1 MMAISAIACQTK
13 IKVSSKSARQA
24 NPLCSN
30 SFIKKIH
37 GYRVVPC
44 NLLHPIKVA
53 ETTPSPLETHTVDEI
68 IQSTSSSAEAVP
80 VQQLSKESF
89 SWTKQW
95 YPVAVAKLIDP
106 TRPNAIQLLGKNL
119 VVWLDNL
126 GEWRCFEDRCPHRSA
141 PLSEGKIWPE
151 DGAGGTLMCS
161 YHGWRFTGNGKCIKI
176 PQAASLE
183 AEQRGCNS
191 FRSCATTYPTTEAQ
205 GIIWVWGES
214 GSTAQEESASKP
226 IPIDKRLE
234 TALENEQHITY
245 VMPLFQ
251 RDLPYD
257 YQTLLE
263 NVADPAHVPFSHH
276 KVQGNRD
283 TVKYGDYEL
292 AFVPETPGRISV
304 EYSSVFGKGCID
316 FEPPMII
323 NFVSDRPNGIFNSFR
338 VHCVP
343 TKPGF
348 SRIISFIVTN
358 NQKLPTLFK
367 LIKKLP
373 VWMDHILF
381 RHPVLDGDNVF
392 LHYQEQFLV
401 EKDRQAEEKESS
413 TSSSSTMAAWRKNYY
428 MPARADL
435 LVAAFKNWLDT
446 AGKEGPWGPLHKAR
460 GYPPL
465 VTDHRVLLNRYEQH
479 TKNCTACKKALTWIE
494 RFRSVAAAVA
504 AVGFGAAISA
514 TVQGAAQLGI
524 KAVATSSVAGGAV
537 VGLLAALAWRWLS
550 ILRQKFYFV
559 DYDHATR

>member
-1 MMAISAIACQTK
+1 MASSAITCSIASHKSFTK
-13 IKVSSKSARQA
+13 ISSGSARPA
-24 NPLCSN
+24 HLRCRGIIRRLP
-30 SFIKKIH
+30 
-37 GYRVVPC
+37 
-44 NLLHPIKVA
+44 HPIKVA
-53 ETTPSPLETHTVDEI
+53 EIASELETVDEI
-68 IQSTSSSAEAVP
+68 VISTSTSAEAVP
-80 VQQLSKESF
+80 VQQLSEESF

-106 TRPNAIQLLGKNL
+106 TRPNAIELLGKNL
-119 VVWLDNL
+119 VIWLDNL
-126 GEWRCFEDRCPHRSA
+126 GEWRCFEDRCPHRAA

-161 YHGWRFTGNGKCIKI
+161 YHGWKFTGDGKCVKI
-176 PQAASLE
+176 PQAASPQQ
-183 AEQRGCNS
+183 EQRGCSS
-191 FRSCATTYPTTEAQ
+191 FRACATTYPTVEAQ

-214 GSTAQEESASKP
+214 GPNAQEESDAKP
-226 IPIDKRLE
+226 PPLDKRLE
-234 TALENEQHITY
+234 AALEKEDQITY

-263 NVADPAHVPFSHH
+263 NVVDPGHVHFAHH

-283 TVKYGDYEL
+283 KVKYGDYEMVV
-292 AFVPETPGRISV
+292 VPDTPGKISV
-304 EYSSVFGKGCID
+304 EYSSVFGKGHID
-316 FEPPMII
+316 FEAPYIV
-323 NFVSDRPNGIFNSFR
+323 NYVSDKPNGIFNSFR

-358 NQKLPTLFK
+358 NTKLPSLFK

-373 VWMDHILF
+373 VWLDHILF
-381 RHPVLDGDNVF
+381 RHSVLDGDNVF

-401 EKDRQAEEKESS
+401 EKDRQAEGKQEEGTEKDS
-413 TSSSSTMAAWRKNYY
+413 TAAWRKDYY
-428 MPARADL
+428 MPTRADL

-446 AGKEGPWGPLHKAR
+446 AGKGGPFGPLHKAR

-479 TKNCTACKKALTWIE
+479 TKNCTACKKALKWIE
-494 RFRSVAAAVA
+494 RFISVSAAVA
-504 AVGFGAAISA
+504 AIGFGAAIAA
-514 TVQGAAQLGI
+514 TMQGAAQLGM
-524 KAVATSSVAGGAV
+524 KAVATRSVAGSAV
-537 VGLLAALAWRWLS
+537 VGLIAALIWRWLS
-550 ILRQKFYFV
+550 VLREKFYFV